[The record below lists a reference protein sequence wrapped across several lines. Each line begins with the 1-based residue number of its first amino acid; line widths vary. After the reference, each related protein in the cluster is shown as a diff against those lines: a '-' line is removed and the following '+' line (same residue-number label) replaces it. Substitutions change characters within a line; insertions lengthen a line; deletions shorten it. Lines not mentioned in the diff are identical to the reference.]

1 MNPPINNRPACP
13 PVTRE
18 MLYSRNGLTR
28 FMESAGFRY
37 SRALGQNFL
46 INRRV
51 MESVLDAIAFPR
63 SGRVIEI
70 GPGLGQLTWLILE
83 RGADVVAV
91 ERDRWFA
98 AWLPEMLEQFDFGAA
113 RLRVIQQD
121 ALETDFRQLAE
132 EHQAARVIGNLPYN
146 VSVPILF
153 HLAYCGFR
161 FEQTAVMLQKEVG
174 ERILAHPG
182 TKSYGRLSIVLK
194 YLFSIQKVK
203 TIDPGSFCPRP
214 HVESV
219 FLTLEPLPDADVEFA
234 RLFLER
240 VIHIGF
246 LHRRKK
252 LRKQLQGA
260 IVQRRVLDADFLRE
274 AEQDFNLDDRAEAW
288 PIETWVRFAEL
299 VRSRQ
304 PVE

>member
-1 MNPPINNRPACP
+1 
-13 PVTRE
+13 
-18 MLYSRNGLTR
+18 MLYNRHGLSE
-28 FMESAGFRY
+28 FMDIAGFRY

-51 MESVLDAIAFPR
+51 MESMLDGIAFPR
-63 SGRVIEI
+63 EGWVIEI
-70 GPGLGQLTWLILE
+70 GPGLGHLTWLILE
-83 RGADVVAV
+83 RGANVVAV
-91 ERDRWFA
+91 EKDRWFA
-98 AWLPEMLEQFDFGAA
+98 VWLPDLVKHFEFDPA
-113 RLRVIQQD
+113 RLRVIQRD

-132 EHQAARVIGNLPYN
+132 EHQTARVIGNLPYN

-161 FEQTAVMLQKEVG
+161 FEQIAVMLQKEVG

-194 YLFSIQKVK
+194 YLFSVKKVK
-203 TIDPGSFCPRP
+203 TIDPGSFFPRP

-219 FLTLEPLPDADVEFA
+219 FLTFEPLPGADVEFA

-246 LHRRKK
+246 QHRRKK
-252 LRKQLQGA
+252 LRKQLEGA
-260 IVQRRVLDADFLRE
+260 IVQRRVLDPDFLRG
-274 AEQDFNLDDRAEAW
+274 AEREFNLDSRAEAW
-288 PIETWVRFAEL
+288 PVETWVRFAEL
-299 VRSRQ
+299 VRHY
-304 PVE
+304 PPKE